1 MGPATRSRRHAV
13 LIALAPAVLLSAL
26 YFAVAA
32 PYLSSRQ
39 EEMTL
44 DGVPILVTYSETASA
59 EDLMMPFYPEA
70 AVAGSFA
77 YTITTKDGKPVSQYA
92 SAVLATPDPWQKV
105 TEYYAAEMPEKP
117 QPEAIEDKT
126 GKCHVLAV
134 AGNGETRM
142 VTVRETE
149 KGSQIE
155 LLRAV
160 ESAPPAK
167 PLKPRRRESLI

>member
-1 MGPATRSRRHAV
+1 MGHATQSRRHAV
-13 LIALAPAVLLSAL
+13 LIALALAVLLSAL

-59 EDLMMPFYPEA
+59 DDLMMPFYPEA
-70 AVAGSFA
+70 AVEGSFA
-77 YTITTKDGKPVSQYA
+77 YRVTTKDGKPVSQYA
-92 SAVLATPDPWQKV
+92 SAVLATSDSWEKV
-105 TEYYAAEMPEKP
+105 TQYYAAELPGEP
-117 QPEAIEDKT
+117 QPEAIEDKA
-126 GKCHVLAV
+126 GKRHVLAV

-142 VTVRETE
+142 VTIRETE
-149 KGSQIE
+149 EGSRIE
-155 LLRAV
+155 LLRAT

-167 PLKPRRRESLI
+167 PLKPRRRESLT

>member
-13 LIALAPAVLLSAL
+13 LIALALAMLLSAL

-44 DGVPILVTYSETASA
+44 DGVAVLVTYSETASA
-59 EDLMMPFYPEA
+59 DDLMMPFYPEA
-70 AVAGSFA
+70 AVEGSFA
-77 YTITTKDGKPVSQYA
+77 YSVNTKDGKPVSQYA
-92 SAVLATPDPWQKV
+92 SAVLATPDSWQKV
-105 TEYYAAEMPEKP
+105 TEYYAAEMPGKP
-117 QPEAIEDKT
+117 QPEAIEDNT
-126 GKCHVLAV
+126 GKRHVLAV
-134 AGNGETRM
+134 AGKGETRM
-142 VTVRETE
+142 VTVRETAT
-149 KGSQIE
+149 GSQIE
-155 LLRAV
+155 LLRAT